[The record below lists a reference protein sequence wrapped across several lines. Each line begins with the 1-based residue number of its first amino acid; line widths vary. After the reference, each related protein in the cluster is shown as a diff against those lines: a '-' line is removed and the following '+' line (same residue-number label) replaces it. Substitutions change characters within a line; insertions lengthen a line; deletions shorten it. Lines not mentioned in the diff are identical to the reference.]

1 MQSSVRYEKIIIY
14 LVFGGL
20 CRDVGRGTKPKKTF
34 MSSSKSPMGNL
45 LNTFIYLKLLL
56 EAIKCIFFLNQTI
69 SIITLKVLNVLQY
82 IRRR

>member
-56 EAIKCIFFLNQTI
+56 EAIKCIFFFLEI
-69 SIITLKVLNVLQY
+69 KLLVLLRLKY
-82 IRRR
+82 